1 MSAVYCN
8 ETDKLSSGGWNSN
21 DLGQGLFSLKFGID
35 LSSTA
40 SNTLIISSTSSSTIS
55 TTTQTLALEQD
66 SVSSVHEHSTWE
78 TALLSHQGF
87 SRPSAA
93 DTTLSPS
100 KTSWETYLT
109 TAASSLNTATGTIGS
124 VLSTGLILGGTGL
137 YCSGNSATASGL
149 CSSENFHNRTTWTLP
164 KGPVTLAPKLS
175 QGSSQA
181 SPKLQQTTV

>member
-8 ETDKLSSGGWNSN
+8 ETDKLLSGGWNSN
-21 DLGQGLFSLKFGID
+21 DLGEGLFSLKFGID

-40 SNTLIISSTSSSTIS
+40 SSTLVISSTSTSTIS
-55 TTTQTLALEQD
+55 TATHTLALEQA

-78 TALLSHQGF
+78 TALLSHQGS

-93 DTTLSPS
+93 GTTLSPS
-100 KTSWETYLT
+100 KTSWKTHVT
-109 TAASSLNTATGTIGS
+109 TAASSFNTATGTMGS
-124 VLSTGLILGGTGL
+124 ILGTGLILGGTGL
-137 YCSGNSATASGL
+137 YCSGNSATASSL

-164 KGPVTLAPKLS
+164 KGPMTLAPKLS
-175 QGSSQA
+175 QDSSQP